1 MELKLVREIFTD
13 NSTIGKL
20 YNGDVFLCYTL
31 EDMTREEG
39 IKIPGRTSIPYG
51 RYEIAITFSLT
62 YNRKKPILL
71 NVTMFEGIRKHSCI
85 DDDYTEG
92 CILVGLSK
100 GKDMIWMVDWNEPY
114 LKITP
119 KIKAKL
125 KQYYNEVIIKGK
137 DCEELRF
144 NLHREI
150 VGYNIAIGVDAL
162 RYTTK

>member
-51 RYEIAITFSLT
+51 RYEIAITFSPK
-62 YNRKKPILL
+62 YNRKMPILL
-71 NVTMFEGIRKHSCI
+71 NVPMFEGIRIHSGN
-85 DDDYTEG
+85 DDGDTEG

-100 GKDMIWMVDWNEPY
+100 GKDMIFDSCLAFVKVKE
-114 LKITP
+114 LIGAKIAYDERVFITITKTP
-119 KIKAKL
+119 
-125 KQYYNEVIIKGK
+125 
-137 DCEELRF
+137 
-144 NLHREI
+144 
-150 VGYNIAIGVDAL
+150 
-162 RYTTK
+162 

>member
-51 RYEIAITFSLT
+51 CYEVAITFSPK
-62 YNRKKPILL
+62 YNRKMPILL
-71 NVTMFEGIRKHSCI
+71 DVPNFEGIRIHSGN
-85 DDDYTEG
+85 DDGDTEG

-100 GKDMIWMVDWNEPY
+100 GKDMIFESQLAYVKVKE
-114 LKITP
+114 LIGAKIAYDEKVFIT
-119 KIKAKL
+119 IEKAS
-125 KQYYNEVIIKGK
+125 
-137 DCEELRF
+137 
-144 NLHREI
+144 
-150 VGYNIAIGVDAL
+150 
-162 RYTTK
+162 

>member
-51 RYEIAITFSLT
+51 KYEVAITFSPK
-62 YNRKKPILL
+62 YNCKMPILL
-71 NVTMFEGIRKHSCI
+71 DVPNFEGIRIHSGN
-85 DDDYTEG
+85 DDGDTEG

-100 GKDMIWMVDWNEPY
+100 GKDMIFDSRLAFVKVKE
-114 LKITP
+114 LIGAKIAYDERVFITITKTP
-119 KIKAKL
+119 
-125 KQYYNEVIIKGK
+125 
-137 DCEELRF
+137 
-144 NLHREI
+144 
-150 VGYNIAIGVDAL
+150 
-162 RYTTK
+162 

>member
-51 RYEIAITFSLT
+51 RYEIAITFSPK
-62 YNRKKPILL
+62 YNRKMPILL
-71 NVTMFEGIRKHSCI
+71 NVPMFEGIRIHSGN
-85 DDDYTEG
+85 DDGDTEG

-100 GKDMIWMVDWNEPY
+100 GKDMIFESQLAYVKVKE
-114 LKITP
+114 LIGAKIAYDEKVFIT
-119 KIKAKL
+119 IEKAS
-125 KQYYNEVIIKGK
+125 
-137 DCEELRF
+137 
-144 NLHREI
+144 
-150 VGYNIAIGVDAL
+150 
-162 RYTTK
+162 